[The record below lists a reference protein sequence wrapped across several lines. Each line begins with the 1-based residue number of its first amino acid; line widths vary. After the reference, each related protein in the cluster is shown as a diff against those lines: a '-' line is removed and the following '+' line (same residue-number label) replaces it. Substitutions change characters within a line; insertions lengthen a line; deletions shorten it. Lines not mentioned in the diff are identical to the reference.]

1 MRESRSQPRKS
12 GRRQT
17 SRGNRTVG
25 RRGGAGA
32 DRKLNRLAL
41 GTGRLSALN
50 SSMRLRFSLLFALS
64 VVAGIAL
71 ARPVEQQIA
80 PWTDNDLGLLETM
93 AIQGN
98 HRLSF
103 GEIANLTEI
112 QRGTPLAS
120 VDTSVVAQ
128 RLNRQAWI
136 REANVLRLPPSTL
149 LIRVQERRPKAVLL
163 PRDPTP
169 ELAHPRLIDADGHL
183 FSASFP
189 SESLPHLIGGEALTS
204 NESHAV
210 LLTAMTLFEHL
221 EAPEL
226 ADLWSQGHGLEV
238 HLPLQGASEG
248 WALRGTV
255 DVLLGRRDLVARIQQ
270 LAQLIHRDEILG
282 AMTGE
287 RILIDLRFADQAV
300 LRRAKKLEVN
310 GELKS

>member
-1 MRESRSQPRKS
+1 MRKS
-12 GRRQT
+12 RTQRRKSSRRQT
-17 SRGNRTVG
+17 SRGSRSVG

-32 DRKLNRLAL
+32 GRKTNRLAL

-50 SSMRLRFSLLFALS
+50 SPTRLRFLLLFTLS

-71 ARPVEQQIA
+71 TGPVEQQIA

-98 HRLSF
+98 RRLSF
-103 GEIANLTEI
+103 GEIAALTGI
-112 QRGTPLAS
+112 QRGAPLAS
-120 VDTSVVAQ
+120 VDTSAVAQ

-136 REANVLRLPPSTL
+136 READVLRLPPSTL

-169 ELAHPRLIDADGHL
+169 EPANPRLIDADGHL

-189 SESLPHLIGGEALTS
+189 RESLPHLIGGEALTS
-204 NESHAV
+204 NENHAV

-226 ADLWSQGHGLEV
+226 ADLWSQGHGLEI

-270 LAQLIHRDEILG
+270 LAQLIRRDEILG
-282 AMTGE
+282 AMAGE

-300 LRRAKKLEVN
+300 LRRAKKLELS